1 MTKNIRAR
9 GIRILKTC
17 TLGRP
22 GYVINGHQVTGITE
36 NYVRRYIAQGVLE
49 YVEDPEPEP
58 EPEAEPEAT
67 PQVRRKKR
75 QPTIDVEIR
84 EERPEVEG
92 QP

>member
-1 MTKNIRAR
+1 MVQNIRAR

-49 YVEDPEPEP
+49 YVEPESEPEP
-58 EPEAEPEAT
+58 EPVPSASR
-67 PQVRRKKR
+67 RRKKA
-75 QPTIDVEIR
+75 QPVIDVEV
-84 EERPEVEG
+84 EVEG
-92 QP
+92 GEVARVEEPS

>member
-1 MTKNIRAR
+1 MVQNIRAR
-9 GIRILKTC
+9 SIRILKTC

-22 GYVINGHQVTGITE
+22 GHIIDGHQVTGITE
-36 NYVRRYIAQGVLE
+36 NYLRRYLAQGILE
-49 YVEDPEPEP
+49 YVEEPEPEP
-58 EPEAEPEAT
+58 EPEVT
-67 PQVRRKKR
+67 PRVRRKKH